1 MEEEIKNEP
10 EKQEEEKAREQ
21 EPVKPEIPDNPEI
34 QKEAPKPDPTL
45 LEFGEYRMFGPENG
59 DISIDRIELKSVT
72 GANRIWKV
80 KSLDKKQ
87 IILEVVKFG

>member
-1 MEEEIKNEP
+1 MEENQKKEKIKKEEIKLEETPGNET
-10 EKQEEEKAREQ
+10 EK
-21 EPVKPEIPDNPEI
+21 N
-34 QKEAPKPDPTL
+34 L

-80 KSLDKKQ
+80 KSIDRKS
-87 IILEVVKFG
+87 IVLEVIKFG